1 VAVEEKKMTENL
13 LSVLTVLG
21 LAATCLVGA
30 LTILVLALASRV
42 VKNGR
47 E

>member
-1 VAVEEKKMTENL
+1 VAVWEKKMTENL
-13 LSVLTVLG
+13 LNVLTMLG